1 MSNIPDTPGTK
12 ALKDGLINT
21 GKYIRGYSSSIKG
34 NWNIPNIQRQYTQFS
49 NKDYRNLSKLTNA
62 LNEQKGLLDE
72 IKRIKQT
79 TKAAADAAKL
89 SKDSKNILDTLLSKV
104 PGGGTSLMKAA
115 NLALSLAG
123 TSLALLSIKATEAR
137 QKEQSKINDIL
148 NRDMSKIL
156 STVQTVNNRV
166 QSANSKIEKLDSQVG
181 RTNQEALS
189 ASRNATAARERADEA
204 KKQSNDALY
213 ETRQGRAK
221 LEAQI
226 ADARKQSNDALYE
239 TRQGRVK
246 LEAQI
251 NEQVS
256 RINNQISA
264 FNNSIQKF
272 AAETQATISN
282 LFKGTSANAKSDNEI
297 ASLSARLIK
306 ATSDISS
313 LDGKISS
320 LKFAADKA
328 QNTADEALKKAA
340 IIPAGAPNLIE
351 FKYDISQLK
360 TSVDRIDD
368 TYAQRINEI
377 NKRYEGLDNSL
388 DNFTKQTELELA
400 RFSREAAFNEKQ
412 GQGDLALLNK
422 RFEQGVK
429 DLDDAWKMQSQ
440 QNITFTKALER
451 IEQEKDA
458 LGESLKKEQA
468 KIASSPTIDPAEIE
482 RLKRDN
488 DQNKQNIKTITPQI
502 GDIQTQL
509 KEQDKVNASALSKLD
524 QILGFLPFIPG
535 RAADAIKPS
544 IPTPTQIKQA
554 TGEAICESANGGCL
568 NKSFDDNASRINQ
581 NSNQNKADILGA
593 ANAAAQIPEL
603 ALLYTINS
611 KLGDQ
616 VKGGISGFLGRFSAW
631 SALNTAVSYLTLFAT
646 IHNAAMLSRDIAQT
660 LGQSLANVLTLVG
673 IKDSEGNAVDV
684 GKLINSGIEG
694 LIKNAIGAENYTA
707 LSETWSKANRIYQA
721 SVNILNSFQ
730 GLASTILSGLEITAG
745 RVGKIGNALR
755 QAGEVLESAYSWMN
769 PQPKFN
775 RVTQA
780 LEKLQAGASTIQQVT
795 QAPLDIINATTELT
809 NATTELTKALKEDD
823 KPENK
828 GADDQEPEKLKA
840 DKVEQKTASAGKE
853 IAEKDL
859 DPDD

>member
-1 MSNIPDTPGTK
+1 M
-12 ALKDGLINT
+12 
-21 GKYIRGYSSSIKG
+21 
-34 NWNIPNIQRQYTQFS
+34 
-49 NKDYRNLSKLTNA
+49 
-62 LNEQKGLLDE
+62 
-72 IKRIKQT
+72 
-79 TKAAADAAKL
+79 
-89 SKDSKNILDTLLSKV
+89 
-104 PGGGTSLMKAA
+104 
-115 NLALSLAG
+115 
-123 TSLALLSIKATEAR
+123 
-137 QKEQSKINDIL
+137 
-148 NRDMSKIL
+148 
-156 STVQTVNNRV
+156 
-166 QSANSKIEKLDSQVG
+166 
-181 RTNQEALS
+181 
-189 ASRNATAARERADEA
+189 
-204 KKQSNDALY
+204 
-213 ETRQGRAK
+213 
-221 LEAQI
+221 
-226 ADARKQSNDALYE
+226 
-239 TRQGRVK
+239 
-246 LEAQI
+246 
-251 NEQVS
+251 
-256 RINNQISA
+256 
-264 FNNSIQKF
+264 
-272 AAETQATISN
+272 
-282 LFKGTSANAKSDNEI
+282 
-297 ASLSARLIK
+297 
-306 ATSDISS
+306 
-313 LDGKISS
+313 
-320 LKFAADKA
+320 
-328 QNTADEALKKAA
+328 
-340 IIPAGAPNLIE
+340 
-351 FKYDISQLK
+351 
-360 TSVDRIDD
+360 
-368 TYAQRINEI
+368 
-377 NKRYEGLDNSL
+377 
-388 DNFTKQTELELA
+388 
-400 RFSREAAFNEKQ
+400 
-412 GQGDLALLNK
+412 
-422 RFEQGVK
+422 
-429 DLDDAWKMQSQ
+429 
-440 QNITFTKALER
+440 
-451 IEQEKDA
+451 
-458 LGESLKKEQA
+458 
-468 KIASSPTIDPAEIE
+468 
-482 RLKRDN
+482 
-488 DQNKQNIKTITPQI
+488 
-502 GDIQTQL
+502 
-509 KEQDKVNASALSKLD
+509 
-524 QILGFLPFIPG
+524 
-535 RAADAIKPS
+535 
-544 IPTPTQIKQA
+544 
-554 TGEAICESANGGCL
+554 